1 MAISAWLMRWLLA
14 KEWLFAGLG
23 RFCLGLDMPIFTW
36 VVRESSG
43 VNMPISTWVMRL
55 GLCAHMPSGYR
66 ELQEEIEEWE

>member
-23 RFCLGLDMPIFTW
+23 RFCLGLDMPI
-36 VVRESSG
+36 
-43 VNMPISTWVMRL
+43 STWLMRL

-66 ELQEEIEEWE
+66 ELQEEIEE

>member
-1 MAISAWLMRWLLA
+1 MRGPLP

-23 RFCLGLDMPIFTW
+23 RFCLGLDMPIF
-36 VVRESSG
+36 
-43 VNMPISTWVMRL
+43 TWVMRL